1 MTGYTRK
8 PIKNFRF
15 LKKKHF
21 KNAFC
26 IGENSIYKS
35 YLTEKFEIVSFL

>member
-8 PIKNFRF
+8 HIKNFRF